1 MTIKLRNYDEVKV
14 KFPKYKEMYDLM
26 VHDLETKEVPKQV
39 DLISNQIMKV
49 GGPRLVFLY
58 GVAGTGK
65 NVFAQFLAA
74 KMGSPLLE
82 MQMDMGTERSD
93 LIGTMVPNPDAAEDG
108 NMYKFLEE
116 ALTIAAKYGLMLA
129 IHEGNYAIP
138 QVASLLNSFTDG
150 SRFFKLNGEFV
161 PIHENFVLVITLN
174 PGYRGTFPFNPALVS
189 RGLYVPTET
198 PDGET
203 MLKWLVKSES
213 ERTAIE
219 AGVYKEPVMPIEKFP
234 AKAFEVLHTIGR
246 HYYKHANSQTSNVDV
261 TFRHMQRA
269 ADMILLDP
277 MSIDHIKQSLTH
289 TLFGSMGVNEDMTEI
304 LMNFANTGAMYD
316 LYKQIASEFEA
327 VLKPKKAKP
336 EPKKVEPKEEDEDGD
351 ELSRDAVTRILRKS
365 SHVINGGYIR
375 GDIKI

>member
-1 MTIKLRNYDEVKV
+1 MVKLRNYDEVKA
-14 KFPKYKEMYDLM
+14 KFPKYKEMYELM
-26 VHDLETKEVPKQV
+26 IQDLETKEMPKTV

-74 KMGSPLLE
+74 RMGSPLLE

-93 LIGTMVPNPDAAEDG
+93 LIGTMVPNPDVAEDG

-150 SRFFKLNGEFV
+150 SKFFKLNGEFV
-161 PIHENFVLVITLN
+161 PIHENFVLIITLN

-198 PDGET
+198 PSSET
-203 MLKWLVKSES
+203 MLKWLTKSES
-213 ERTAIE
+213 DRTPIE
-219 AGVYKEPVMPIEKFP
+219 AGVYREPVMPIDKFP
-234 AKAFEVLHTIGR
+234 AKAFDLLHSIGV

-277 MSIDHIKQSLTH
+277 MNIDHIKESLIH

-316 LYKQIASEFEA
+316 LYKQIAKEFEA
-327 VLKPKKAKP
+327 ILAPKKAAERKVKKE
-336 EPKKVEPKEEDEDGD
+336 EPKKEEDDGD
-351 ELSRDAVTRILRKS
+351 ELSRDAVARILKKAAS
-365 SHVINGGYIR
+365 LSTEAILEEI
-375 GDIKI
+375 